1 MVFKYAR
8 NVHRRKNGALF
19 ASPRV
24 CFNGNKN
31 VLFLSRFAELRN
43 GTACK
48 EEILQLACGDDEVLA
63 IHSAVFD
70 GHDTKGCGILMPI
83 NISTLIT
90 PAIAA
95 DHQKVA
101 DAFAAQGLI
110 PRLSINQSAFRPMGG
125 SDGHRQNRLRRFL
138 NRPRR
143 NLKSLWRSY
152 WRIVLP
158 RQHGRSL

>member
-1 MVFKYAR
+1 MWKLAVLLFGLSIVR
-8 NVHRRKNGALF
+8 SQGEWRCDVHRRKNGALF

-90 PAIAA
+90 PAIAEELEHSA
-95 DHQKVA
+95 RRFSVQA
-101 DAFAAQGLI
+101 
-110 PRLSINQSAFRPMGG
+110 SIN
-125 SDGHRQNRLRRFL
+125 RRYVPPSV
-138 NRPRR
+138 R
-143 NLKSLWRSY
+143 
-152 WRIVLP
+152 V
-158 RQHGRSL
+158 